1 MPPRRR
7 TRGLLRKKWRKRA
20 AMRRRLRKPGM
31 RLPTSRKN
39 RPARGNRWMRTRRRP
54 STSRKRIRTHPAG
67 ARTSVGAARRRTAMR
82 RIWARTMAPIPS
94 SRSWE
99 CGTACRTSS
108 RRAAA
113 RTPRRK
119 TGTMTAIRRRRS
131 GSFPCRDFAVS
142 RTPSNTTIP
151 TMRTT
156 ITSRKNSPTA
166 AKPKMRPN
174 RAANPTGRRQSQ
186 AALWTSRRRRT
197 PNRLSP
203 MPARM
208 RLTIPLTTIS
218 RRTTRRMILRT
229 TARRTASSRRSSGCS
244 GS

>member
-1 MPPRRR
+1 MPPRLR
-7 TRGLLRKKWRKRA
+7 TRGLPRKKRRTIRRRRA

-31 RLPTSRKN
+31 RLPTSRKS

-119 TGTMTAIRRRRS
+119 MGTMTAIRRRRS
-131 GSFPCRDFAVS
+131 EIFPAAASPGAGSPRIRRFRLC
-142 RTPSNTTIP
+142 
-151 TMRTT
+151 
-156 ITSRKNSPTA
+156 
-166 AKPKMRPN
+166 
-174 RAANPTGRRQSQ
+174 GRR
-186 AALWTSRRRRT
+186 LRRGRISRRRR
-197 PNRLSP
+197 
-203 MPARM
+203 
-208 RLTIPLTTIS
+208 S
-218 RRTTRRMILRT
+218 RRCGRTGRRIRRGG
-229 TARRTASSRRSSGCS
+229 ARDRQPCGRRGGGGRRTG
-244 GS
+244 